1 MIKKRTCGGAVELN
15 LVSKIEVFQDVEAGK
30 AEPKH
35 DKKKRQKISRHDAI
49 FICKRNLSTVYMLSD
64 FYAGSHLC
72 RNRHGGIVE
81 LIRQLYVGAV
91 VDALADT

>member
-1 MIKKRTCGGAVELN
+1 MARRFNYVMGEPCASPMIKKRTCGGAIELN

-49 FICKRNLSTVYMLSD
+49 FICKRNLSTVY
-64 FYAGSHLC
+64 
-72 RNRHGGIVE
+72 N
-81 LIRQLYVGAV
+81 AV
-91 VDALADT
+91 